1 MRSMLKARAVA
12 AALVLPVVT
21 DYAQDQQATDDA
33 QANAQSWA
41 AARGGGP
48 AYTGAY
54 ARYGR
59 YRDY

>member
-1 MRSMLKARAVA
+1 MRSLLKVATIAVA
-12 AALVLPVVT
+12 LGLPVAT
-21 DYAQDQQATDDA
+21 AYAQDQQATDDA

-54 ARYGR
+54 ARYGH

>member
-1 MRSMLKARAVA
+1 MRSLLKVTAVA
-12 AALVLPVVT
+12 AALVLPVAT
-21 DYAQDQQATDDA
+21 AHAQDQQATDDA
-33 QANAQSWA
+33 KANAQSWA
-41 AARGGGP
+41 AAHGGGP